1 MVLLDEI
8 ISVSTQ
14 NMFYRIAVNKERLVI
29 VSDPDILDMYT
40 LEHLYIKNEVKFLK
54 RLPLYKNF

>member
-1 MVLLDEI
+1 
-8 ISVSTQ
+8 
-14 NMFYRIAVNKERLVI
+14 MFYRIAVNKERLVI